1 MYEQNYPSGQ
11 SAPTVDPEPAPN
23 LTEGWLWRK
32 AKITYDK
39 GWYRLRDGELICQG
53 SDPSS
58 RKKDEA
64 LGKVSGAVTT
74 SEERLEFTLC
84 APLATLEI
92 ARLALPRPM
101 PTLASRPPPARQ
113 TRSSRRAPSASA
125 PRAGRSSTDGWP
137 RVCSRRT
144 SYSMIA
150 RAHITYT
157 HPYYT
162 SRTRGCAA
170 GGSTGWLLHHAHPI
184 VVLLVCSGESVS
196 MPSPSAALSL

>member
-53 SDPSS
+53 SD

-84 APLATLEI
+84 APLATLET

-101 PTLASRPPPARQ
+101 PTLASRPPPRVADTEFK
-113 TRSSRRAPSASA
+113 TRSFCFRAESGKEFN
-125 PRAGRSSTDGWP
+125 RW
-137 RVCSRRT
+137 
-144 SYSMIA
+144 M
-150 RAHITYT
+150 
-157 HPYYT
+157 
-162 SRTRGCAA
+162 AA
-170 GGSTGWLLHHAHPI
+170 CMLPENF
-184 VVLLVCSGESVS
+184 V
-196 MPSPSAALSL
+196 

>member
-1 MYEQNYPSGQ
+1 MYEENYPSGR
-11 SAPTVDPEPAPN
+11 SDPTVDPEPAPN

-74 SEERLEFTLC
+74 SEDRLEFTLC
-84 APLATLEI
+84 APLATLET

-101 PTLASRPPPARQ
+101 PTLASRQPPARQ
-113 TRSSRRAPSASA
+113 TRSTRRAPSAFA

-137 RVCSRRT
+137 RACSRRT
-144 SYSMIA
+144 SYSMFVL
-150 RAHITYT
+150 
-157 HPYYT
+157 
-162 SRTRGCAA
+162 
-170 GGSTGWLLHHAHPI
+170 GG
-184 VVLLVCSGESVS
+184 VVPREAVHVVTASHTCDCCFVGVLVCPCSSVS
-196 MPSPSAALSL
+196 LGEMYRP